1 MAAPPIVA
9 ATIQTA
15 IINALSAV
23 LAQLIT
29 AQQNNKP
36 FHPSPLP
43 IFQFLL
49 FGLVSTPPNFL
60 WQDFLESTFPAYH
73 AAPTREA
80 VASAAAAR
88 DDSKELDGEARAG
101 RSVEPRLNKR
111 NTLAKA
117 VLDQTVGAV
126 VNTLLYS
133 CFMHGI
139 QMAMAHHH
147 QPGGGEGVTGWGWL
161 LSDPWGAVRY
171 GDVDW
176 AVVWEKARA
185 EFWGLLTAGWR
196 FWPLVSVVNYVF
208 LTSVQARNLVGSLA
222 GLGWGVYLSLAAG
235 K

>member
-1 MAAPPIVA
+1 MAPPPIVT

-15 IINALSAV
+15 IINALSAA

-60 WQDFLESTFPAYH
+60 WQDFLETTFPAYGGG
-73 AAPTREA
+73 APPTREA
-80 VASAAAAR
+80 GEDKAGAGAGTSAQ
-88 DDSKELDGEARAG
+88 
-101 RSVEPRLNKR
+101 PRLNKR

-126 VNTLLYS
+126 ANTLLYS

-147 QPGGGEGVTGWGWL
+147 HHHHHHQLGGSAGWDWL

-171 GDVDW
+171 ADVDW
-176 AVVWEKARA
+176 AVVWERARA

-196 FWPLVSVVNYVF
+196 FWPLVSLVNYVF
-208 LTSVQARNLVGSLA
+208 LTSVQARNLVGGLA